1 MKQLVLACA
10 VIAIS
15 VPGALALA
23 QPPPEAGTALATV
36 TLSRA
41 VMADGQRLAAGSY
54 QVRLTADAPEPPV
67 GQSPGGERFV
77 EFVRDGKVVGRE
89 LATVVIPAD
98 VQEVLEGRGPRPGA
112 HRIDT
117 LRGAEYLRVWINQG
131 GTHYILHMPP
141 ATS

>member
-10 VIAIS
+10 VIAII
-15 VPGALALA
+15 VPSTLALA
-23 QPPPEAGTALATV
+23 QSTPEVGASLANV

-54 QVRLTADAPEPPV
+54 QVRLTADTPEPGA

-89 LATVVIPAD
+89 LATVVMPAD
-98 VQEVLEGRGPRPGA
+98 VQEVLEGHGPRPGA

-117 LRGAEYLRVWINQG
+117 LSGAEYLRLWINQG
-131 GTHYILHMPP
+131 GTHYLLHMPP
-141 ATS
+141 ATP